1 VRQSPENSVLTLFM
15 HSCNFLEIPYYTR
28 TKKFGEIK
36 IQKTLILE
44 YRNLLSGLQQMDDV
58 VFTDFDRV
66 QIAEDVAD
74 FVFETKKKTSLS
86 QVLKRK
92 IDTKILGKIMK

>member
-1 VRQSPENSVLTLFM
+1 
-15 HSCNFLEIPYYTR
+15 
-28 TKKFGEIK
+28 
-36 IQKTLILE
+36 
-44 YRNLLSGLQQMDDV
+44 MDDV